1 MYALGEILVG
11 AAILV
16 GLIGIVL
23 PVLPGLLLEVGAVV
37 VWAVVE
43 GGAAAWGVAIGAVV
57 LALLGQFVKYAIPGR
72 RLREAGIPRR
82 TLYVAGLLAIVGF
95 FVIPVIGLAI
105 GFVGG
110 TYLAERQRLGTDL
123 AWPSTVASMRAVALA
138 IGIELVA
145 GLLIAGTW
153 LVAVVWLT

>member
-1 MYALGEILVG
+1 MDAIGELLVG
-11 AAILV
+11 VAILV
-16 GLIGIVL
+16 GLVGIVL

-43 GGAAAWGVAIGAVV
+43 SGPVAWGVATGAVV
-57 LALLGQFVKYAIPGR
+57 LALLGQVVKYAIPGR

-82 TLYVAGLLAIVGF
+82 TLYIAGLLAIAGF
-95 FVIPVIGLAI
+95 FVIPVIGLVI

-110 TYLAERQRLGTDL
+110 TYLAERQRLGAAL
-123 AWPSTVASMRAVALA
+123 AWPSTLASMRAVALA

-153 LVAVVWLT
+153 LVAAVWLT